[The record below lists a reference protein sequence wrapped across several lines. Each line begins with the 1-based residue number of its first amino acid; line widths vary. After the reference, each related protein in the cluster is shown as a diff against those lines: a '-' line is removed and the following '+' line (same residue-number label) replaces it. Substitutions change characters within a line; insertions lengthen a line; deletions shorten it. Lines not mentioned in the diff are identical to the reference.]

1 MDYAVWEQYDVWPQF
16 VEHVCADGGFANRAA
31 AKEFCESVRARHQMV
46 KYLRSRGVDLSK
58 IPPPKYPRLA
68 SGDEL
73 RDMQELGE
81 AQQQIEWKRR
91 MNAIMNM
98 QAPPAFVSKKE
109 KEEQARRAA

>member
-16 VEHVCADGGFANRAA
+16 VEDVCADGGFANRAA

-73 RDMQELGE
+73 RDIGTGRGSSI
-81 AQQQIEWKRR
+81 AARV
-91 MNAIMNM
+91 AGTST
-98 QAPPAFVSKKE
+98 APG
-109 KEEQARRAA
+109 